1 LLFVTI
7 IITIVIIFSLSLFFF
22 FLREVVF
29 YNNLNLLASN
39 LVTFTFSN
47 NEIITNTKFFFS
59 IWQMHFCNLFYEIVL
74 IFGSHTFQKPCRCFV
89 LFFFPFSN
97 HNKKRNKFSFFPQ

>member
-1 LLFVTI
+1 
-7 IITIVIIFSLSLFFF
+7 
-22 FLREVVF
+22 
-29 YNNLNLLASN
+29 
-39 LVTFTFSN
+39 
-47 NEIITNTKFFFS
+47 
-59 IWQMHFCNLFYEIVL
+59 MHFCNLFYEIVL